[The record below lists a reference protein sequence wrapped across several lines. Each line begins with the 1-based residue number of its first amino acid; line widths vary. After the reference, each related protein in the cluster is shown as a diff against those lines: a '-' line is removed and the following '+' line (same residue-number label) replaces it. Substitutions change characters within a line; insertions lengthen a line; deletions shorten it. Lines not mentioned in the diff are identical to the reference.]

1 MSYAVRSVQVCD
13 ISELSLVP
21 SISMQ
26 SRNHDFRQCIGLVFQ
41 RS

>member
-1 MSYAVRSVQVCD
+1 VCD

-26 SRNHDFRQCIGLVFQ
+26 SSNHDFFLYWCCVLR
-41 RS
+41 